1 MFLVG
6 RSVLLL
12 LALLL
17 ALLAIPGF
25 AQLLDDDPGAE
36 AENASSSGTALPP
49 SLGNS
54 HWALTSDMQP
64 TMQASH
70 PTSGHSNGSSSGG
83 DGGSDAPGPGGGG
96 APGQFFCP
104 PIIDCSALLQRG
116 LLLLNE
122 GSVIEL
128 DRLAGEPLDILVNG
142 AIIAKG
148 EVVMVGERYGVRFT
162 DIVDPEERVE
172 SV

>member
-1 MFLVG
+1 MSEETVETESRPPSKPDKIGSEKLKILESIEVNISIEVG
-6 RSVLLL
+6 RTEMT
-12 LALLL
+12 
-17 ALLAIPGF
+17 IK
-25 AQLLDDDPGAE
+25 D
-36 AENASSSGTALPP
+36 
-49 SLGNS
+49 
-54 HWALTSDMQP
+54 
-64 TMQASH
+64 
-70 PTSGHSNGSSSGG
+70 
-83 DGGSDAPGPGGGG
+83 
-96 APGQFFCP
+96 
-104 PIIDCSALLQRG
+104 

-128 DRLAGEPLDILVNG
+128 DRLAVEPLDILVNG

>member
-1 MFLVG
+1 MSEETAETESRPASKPDKIGSEKLKILESIEVNISIEVG
-6 RSVLLL
+6 RTEMT
-12 LALLL
+12 
-17 ALLAIPGF
+17 IK
-25 AQLLDDDPGAE
+25 D
-36 AENASSSGTALPP
+36 
-49 SLGNS
+49 
-54 HWALTSDMQP
+54 
-64 TMQASH
+64 
-70 PTSGHSNGSSSGG
+70 
-83 DGGSDAPGPGGGG
+83 
-96 APGQFFCP
+96 
-104 PIIDCSALLQRG
+104 

>member
-1 MFLVG
+1 MSEETDTVETESRVASKPEKIGSEKLKILESIEVDISIEVG
-6 RSVLLL
+6 RTEMT
-12 LALLL
+12 
-17 ALLAIPGF
+17 IK
-25 AQLLDDDPGAE
+25 D
-36 AENASSSGTALPP
+36 
-49 SLGNS
+49 
-54 HWALTSDMQP
+54 
-64 TMQASH
+64 
-70 PTSGHSNGSSSGG
+70 
-83 DGGSDAPGPGGGG
+83 
-96 APGQFFCP
+96 
-104 PIIDCSALLQRG
+104 

>member
-1 MFLVG
+1 MSEETAETESRPASKPDKIGSEKLKILESIEVNISIEVG
-6 RSVLLL
+6 RTEMT
-12 LALLL
+12 
-17 ALLAIPGF
+17 IK
-25 AQLLDDDPGAE
+25 D
-36 AENASSSGTALPP
+36 
-49 SLGNS
+49 
-54 HWALTSDMQP
+54 
-64 TMQASH
+64 
-70 PTSGHSNGSSSGG
+70 
-83 DGGSDAPGPGGGG
+83 
-96 APGQFFCP
+96 
-104 PIIDCSALLQRG
+104 

-148 EVVMVGERYGVRFT
+148 EVVMVGERYGIRFT

>member
-1 MFLVG
+1 MSEETSEETVEAEIRPPSKPNKIGAEKLKILESIEVNISIEVG
-6 RSVLLL
+6 RTEMT
-12 LALLL
+12 
-17 ALLAIPGF
+17 IK
-25 AQLLDDDPGAE
+25 D
-36 AENASSSGTALPP
+36 
-49 SLGNS
+49 
-54 HWALTSDMQP
+54 
-64 TMQASH
+64 
-70 PTSGHSNGSSSGG
+70 
-83 DGGSDAPGPGGGG
+83 
-96 APGQFFCP
+96 
-104 PIIDCSALLQRG
+104 